1 MSIAMLV
8 DNPAGSRELYE
19 RILAHID
26 QDLPLGGILH
36 LAGPSPTGGW
46 RVIEIWDSSE
56 EAERFLTERF
66 APALRAAGFEGPPP
80 QREFWPVQ
88 VHEAAPRQRVSVAEN
103 SGSTGESTSTQR

>member
-19 RILAHID
+19 QILENLD

-46 RVIEIWDSSE
+46 RVIEIWESSE
-56 EAERFLTERF
+56 AAKHFLTERF
-66 APALRAAGFEGPPP
+66 APALHAAGFEGPPP
-80 QREFWPVQ
+80 QPQFWPVQ
-88 VHEAAPRQRVSVAEN
+88 VHEAAPRQSVSVAGN
-103 SGSTGESTSTQR
+103 AGSTGAR

>member
-19 RILAHID
+19 RILENLG

-46 RVIEIWDSSE
+46 RVIEIWDSAE
-56 EAERFLTERF
+56 EAKRFLTERF
-66 APALRAAGFEGPPP
+66 APALRTAGFEGQAP
-80 QREFWPVQ
+80 QPQFWPVQ
-88 VHEAAPRQRVSVAEN
+88 VHEAAPRQRVSAAEN
-103 SGSTGESTSTQR
+103 AGNTGAR